1 MARAPKIEMYWT
13 PPGRHAEFALEP
25 KVNWRLKSG
34 NGEIMCSS
42 NQGYRDKI
50 DCERALDAVKL
61 AFDGTINYDKN
72 ATIEPIKR
80 VGPGRKPK

>member
-1 MARAPKIEMYWT
+1 MAKRAPKIRMYWSW
-13 PPGRHAEFALEP
+13 PHGEDEP
-25 KVNWRLKSG
+25 KVNWRLKGG

-42 NQGYRDKI
+42 TQGYRDKL

-61 AFDGTINYDKN
+61 AFDGTINYARN